1 MSGSYPKDF
10 IRIHEYVR
18 KRGTLLQP
26 ASQQPRP
33 SNKSY
38 TLPKSKNDNSTAV
51 QVGEFSPII
60 PDHKDRSQVKEM
72 LKTLRGARA
81 FMRQW
86 HEVEVGVFFRQDA

>member
-1 MSGSYPKDF
+1 MSASYPKTF

-38 TLPKSKNDNSTAV
+38 TLPKSKSLTFLYPVIFMTAFAQMLTVDNDKMSILFV
-51 QVGEFSPII
+51 
-60 PDHKDRSQVKEM
+60 
-72 LKTLRGARA
+72 
-81 FMRQW
+81 
-86 HEVEVGVFFRQDA
+86 